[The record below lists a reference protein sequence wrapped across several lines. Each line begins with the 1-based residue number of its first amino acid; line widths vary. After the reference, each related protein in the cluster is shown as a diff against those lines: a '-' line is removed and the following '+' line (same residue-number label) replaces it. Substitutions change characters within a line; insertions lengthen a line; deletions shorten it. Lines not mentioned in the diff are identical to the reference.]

1 MPCFLLRIVLRIS
14 IVLLLVAAA
23 ARPALAQAERV
34 RGYLADSSLV
44 FLEPLVGTWRPSGL
58 PDSLAALDPPIVG
71 VDYRWTVGKKALRIN
86 ESFRGDDVDSAELTG
101 LIYWNPAT
109 ERVEFVAVAGHGPGQ
124 GRLFIGEYRALED
137 GAIERIYDV
146 FYRAPPDVP
155 GEVYGGLRRRFREVY
170 RPATPDSVASTL
182 DWFHDGAWRG
192 YGSFATGAFE
202 RLDVDSTR
210 SPASTP

>member
-1 MPCFLLRIVLRIS
+1 MLRTVLRVS
-14 IVLLLVAAA
+14 IVLLFVGAD
-23 ARPALAQAERV
+23 ARPTLAQPDQV

-44 FLEPLVGTWRPSGL
+44 FLEPLVGSWRPTGL
-58 PDSLAALDPPIVG
+58 PDSLAALDPPIVAA
-71 VDYRWTVGKKALRIN
+71 DYRWTVGKKAMRIH
-86 ESFRGDDVDSAELTG
+86 ESFRGDDVDAADLDG

-124 GRLFIGEYRALED
+124 GRLFIGEYHELED
-137 GAIERIYDV
+137 GAIARTYDV
-146 FYRAPPDVP
+146 FYRAPTDVP

-170 RPATPDSVASTL
+170 RPVTRDSLSTAL

-202 RLDVDSTR
+202 RLSVDATR
-210 SPASTP
+210 GEDD